1 MMKKLI
7 VLIPFL
13 ILHLCELS
21 VQRSLFKVL
30 RSYLQ
35 IFKDSPL
42 LAVTII
48 SETRLACLEELVFYL
63 TELNIP
69 ISIINLDEYN
79 SNEDIREAIS
89 IQGTFIVVVNDHD
102 NTIDFIR
109 KIPNEVMIINPYIIV
124 PHPDNLLPNS
134 SSFNFSEIYEPM
146 INLSFDVQFYYLEID
161 WRGNGRILEVYR
173 IQHGQNL
180 IISPI
185 YLVRS
190 FIFLYGNLDFIWSR
204 RRNLQGMHFR
214 IGYINDKFYFTFDD
228 ETGPAGIFYE
238 LYKIMKENLNITET
252 FVKSVDGY
260 YGTNNGSGIL
270 GMIYRGELDFS
281 IMDFAM
287 TIDRIRYADLT
298 RGICMQTLRFYS
310 LKKSNAQSWRTFIGV
325 FSNNF
330 WLAVL
335 FCMICSMII
344 SWLAFKIV
352 DNEVSIGLVDSIA
365 TPLRTMGAL
374 SIPETP
380 IRAPGRILMVTICF
394 VGAMIYWVYNAGL
407 TSLLTVDESPIA
419 IQSLQ
424 DFLTKP
430 EYQILI
436 AKGTTLE
443 RLFIDAEKHNDKEM
457 AEIYQKTI
465 KPNPEATYSNLDE
478 AKYRIFNNSKYILL
492 LSEAIFDTQFINE
505 SCFFQKSTTENF
517 KTNIAWI
524 TKKRF
529 RYLELFNF
537 HLTKLIEA
545 GYLNRIYMRLG
556 TGKTP
561 SCEKDDFTP
570 IKISNIISAYAILGI
585 GILVSIGILVLEK
598 LFFLNRKRREDT
610 KRKQNCTTKTLKQK
624 TILQI
629 IK

>member
-7 VLIPFL
+7 VLILFL
-13 ILHLCELS
+13 ILNLCELS
-21 VQRSLFKVL
+21 IQRSLFKVL

-48 SETRLACLEELVFYL
+48 SETKLACLEELVFYL

-134 SSFNFSEIYEPM
+134 SSFNFK
-146 INLSFDVQFYYLEID
+146 ID

-260 YGTNNGSGIL
+260 YGTNNESGIL

-570 IKISNIISAYAILGI
+570 IKINNAPVYSSVITTAEIMELHSKVLLHPQY
-585 GILVSIGILVLEK
+585 SSDLVLNDSSS
-598 LFFLNRKRREDT
+598 F
-610 KRKQNCTTKTLKQK
+610 QTLKK
-624 TILQI
+624 V
-629 IK
+629 